1 MELMKK
7 LILVVMFL
15 ILCNLGFSKTSFE
28 VSFNDGTSVNLR
40 EKASS
45 NSKILAKLEIFDGG
59 EVIKKEGDWYYI
71 KYRTES
77 EKILYGYIHESQ
89 GFLIETYVVSSKD
102 GYANIRWEPSSN
114 GKIAGT
120 EKNGTILEVYDEKGE
135 WLHIT
140 YGDSPHFPVAYVHKS
155 QVKKEK

>member
-1 MELMKK
+1 MKK

-89 GFLIETYVVSSKD
+89 GFLVETYVVSSKD
-102 GYANIRWEPSSN
+102 RYANIRWEPSSN

>member
-1 MELMKK
+1 MKK

>member
-1 MELMKK
+1 MKK
-7 LILVVMFL
+7 LILMAMFL

-89 GFLIETYVVSSKD
+89 GFLVETYVVSSKD

>member
-1 MELMKK
+1 MKK

-89 GFLIETYVVSSKD
+89 GFLVETYVVSSKD

-140 YGDSPHFPVAYVHKS
+140 YGDSPHFSVAYVHKS

>member
-1 MELMKK
+1 MKK

-89 GFLIETYVVSSKD
+89 GFLVETYVVSSKD

-135 WLHIT
+135 
-140 YGDSPHFPVAYVHKS
+140 
-155 QVKKEK
+155 

>member
-1 MELMKK
+1 MKK

-15 ILCNLGFSKTSFE
+15 ILCNLGFSKTFFE
-28 VSFNDGTSVNLR
+28 VSFNDGTSANLR
-40 EKASS
+40 EKASN

-89 GFLIETYVVSSKD
+89 GFLVETYVVSSKD
-102 GYANIRWEPSSN
+102 GYANIRWEPSSSA
-114 GKIAGT
+114 KIAGK
-120 EKNGTILEVYDEKGE
+120 EKNGKVLEVYEEKGD
-135 WLHIT
+135 WLYIT
-140 YGDSPHFPVAYVHKS
+140 YGDSPHIPVAYVHRS

>member
-1 MELMKK
+1 
-7 LILVVMFL
+7 MFL

-89 GFLIETYVVSSKD
+89 GFLVETYVVSSKD

-114 GKIAGT
+114 AEIAGT
-120 EKNGTILEVYDEKGE
+120 EKNGAILEVYDEKGDWLLHME
-135 WLHIT
+135 ILHI
-140 YGDSPHFPVAYVHKS
+140 S
-155 QVKKEK
+155 Q

>member
-45 NSKILAKLEIFDGG
+45 NSKILAKLEIFVGG

-89 GFLIETYVVSSKD
+89 GFLVETYVVSSKD

-155 QVKKEK
+155 QVKKEE

>member
-1 MELMKK
+1 MKK

-15 ILCNLGFSKTSFE
+15 ILCNLGFSKTFFE
-28 VSFNDGTSVNLR
+28 VSFNDGTSANLR
-40 EKASS
+40 EKASN
-45 NSKILAKLEIFDGG
+45 NSKILAKLETFDGG
-59 EVIKKEGDWYYI
+59 EVIKKEGGWYYI

-89 GFLIETYVVSSKD
+89 GFLVETYVVSSKD

-135 WLHIT
+135 WLHVT
-140 YGDSPHFPVAYVHKS
+140 YGDSPHFPVAYIHKS
-155 QVKKEK
+155 QVKKEE